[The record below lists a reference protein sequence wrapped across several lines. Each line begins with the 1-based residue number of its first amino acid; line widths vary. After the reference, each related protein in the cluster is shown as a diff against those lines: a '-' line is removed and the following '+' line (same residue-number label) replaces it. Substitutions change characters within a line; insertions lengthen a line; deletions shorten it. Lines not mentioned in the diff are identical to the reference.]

1 MKGWFKMIKDIIYGV
16 SSLLVIGF
24 TLSTIKIRQENK
36 KNDKSINIHLNENN
50 LHTEANEIC
59 AMIKDLLICKNTD
72 NEFNNKFGKYG
83 VNINTLKDKWNQ
95 IRLDYA
101 HHDYFVSGKADN
113 IYKLITMSSSV
124 YINYNAFTYNAF
136 TINIRNDDSINLEEL
151 RDVLLELPSLIKF
164 KKTNVISD
172 ETYDQTISAIV
183 NKVYEKSK
191 K

>member
-1 MKGWFKMIKDIIYGV
+1 MIW
-16 SSLLVIGF
+16 
-24 TLSTIKIRQENK
+24 
-36 KNDKSINIHLNENN
+36 
-50 LHTEANEIC
+50 
-59 AMIKDLLICKNTD
+59 KNTD

-83 VNINTLKDKWNQ
+83 VNIDTLKDKWNQ

-101 HHDYFVSGKADN
+101 HHGYFVSSKANN

-124 YINYNAFTYNAF
+124 YINYNAF

-172 ETYDQTISAIV
+172 ETYDQTIAAIV